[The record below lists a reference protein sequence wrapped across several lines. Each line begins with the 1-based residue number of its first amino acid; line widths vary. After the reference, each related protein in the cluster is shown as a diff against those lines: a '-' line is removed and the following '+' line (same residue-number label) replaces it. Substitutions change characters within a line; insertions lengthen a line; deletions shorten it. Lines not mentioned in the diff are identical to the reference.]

1 MVTPLELVMN
11 RLVIIRDVRQ
21 QPMEEGQMSEGI
33 KARPVGRIVRLLMGG
48 LLTIHVPASHLIGA
62 SPLLTVQ
69 VAGVVFGLFVFYAL
83 VHILIS
89 KFVPTINP
97 WVGALLAVTPVFLV
111 FLMGGLPVRH
121 GVVLFLGV
129 SLLFT
134 GIRGDGGCEVMTLPG
149 MLLGKRTHLVCIVLS
164 PLDWVE
170 VKLTGLKERN
180 SS

>member
-1 MVTPLELVMN
+1 MA
-11 RLVIIRDVRQ
+11 
-21 QPMEEGQMSEGI
+21 EGI
-33 KARPVGRIVRLLMGG
+33 KARPVGRTVRLLMGG
-48 LLTIHVPASHLIGA
+48 LLTIHVPISHLMGA
-62 SPLLTVQ
+62 PPSLTVQ

-83 VHILIS
+83 VHLLIT

-97 WVGALLAVTPVFLV
+97 WLGALLAVTPVILV
-111 FLMGGLPVRH
+111 FLSGGLPVRH

-149 MLLGKRTHLVCIVLS
+149 MMLGRRTHLVCIVLS

-170 VKLTGLKERN
+170 EKLAGLREAN
-180 SS
+180 

>member
-1 MVTPLELVMN
+1 
-11 RLVIIRDVRQ
+11 
-21 QPMEEGQMSEGI
+21 MSEGI
-33 KARPVGRIVRLLMGG
+33 RARPVGRIVRLVMGG
-48 LLTIHVPASHLIGA
+48 VLTIHVVVSHLIGA

-69 VAGVVFGLFVFYAL
+69 VAGVVFGLFVFYTL
-83 VHILIS
+83 VHLLIS
-89 KFVPTINP
+89 RLVPAINP
-97 WVGALLAVTPVFLV
+97 WVGAVLAVAPVVLV

-149 MLLGKRTHLVCIVLS
+149 MVLGKRTHLVCIVLS

-170 VKLTGLKERN
+170 EKLTGLKARN
-180 SS
+180 SSRTA

>member
-1 MVTPLELVMN
+1 
-11 RLVIIRDVRQ
+11 
-21 QPMEEGQMSEGI
+21 MSEGVT
-33 KARPVGRIVRLLMGG
+33 ARPVGRAVRLLMGG
-48 LLTIHVPASHLIGA
+48 LLTIHVPVSHLLGA

-69 VAGVVFGLFVFYAL
+69 VAGVVFGLFVFYTG
-83 VHILIS
+83 VHLLIS

-97 WVGALLAVTPVFLV
+97 WVGAVLAVAPVVLV

-134 GIRGDGGCEVMTLPG
+134 GIRSDGGCEVMTLPG

-170 VKLTGLKERN
+170 EKLTGLMERKRAETLPAGL
-180 SS
+180 SGGGSGPRLR

>member
-1 MVTPLELVMN
+1 
-11 RLVIIRDVRQ
+11 
-21 QPMEEGQMSEGI
+21 MSEGI
-33 KARPVGRIVRLLMGG
+33 KARPVGRVVRLLMGG
-48 LLTIHVPASHLIGA
+48 LLTIQVPASHLIGA
-62 SPLLTVQ
+62 SPVLTLQ
-69 VAGVVFGLFVFYAL
+69 VAAAVFGLFVFYTL
-83 VHILIS
+83 VHLLIS

-97 WVGALLAVTPVFLV
+97 WVGAVLAVAPVVLV

-149 MLLGKRTHLVCIVLS
+149 MILGKRTHLVCIVLS

-170 VKLTGLKERN
+170 EKLGGLKERN

>member
-1 MVTPLELVMN
+1 
-11 RLVIIRDVRQ
+11 
-21 QPMEEGQMSEGI
+21 MSEGV
-33 KARPVGRIVRLLMGG
+33 KARPVGRMVRLLMGG

-62 SPLLTVQ
+62 SLSLTAQ
-69 VAGVVFGLFVFYAL
+69 VAGVVFGLVVFYAL
-83 VHILIS
+83 VHVLIS

-97 WVGALLAVTPVFLV
+97 WMGALLAVTPLLLV

-149 MLLGKRTHLVCIVLS
+149 MILGKRTHLVCIVLS

-170 VKLTGLKERN
+170 EKLTGSKERR
-180 SS
+180 SIMQSP

>member
-1 MVTPLELVMN
+1 
-11 RLVIIRDVRQ
+11 
-21 QPMEEGQMSEGI
+21 MSEGI
-33 KARPVGRIVRLLMGG
+33 ESEGIRARPVGRVVRLLMGG
-48 LLTIHVPASHLIGA
+48 LLTIHVPVSHLMGA

-69 VAGVVFGLFVFYAL
+69 VAGVVIGLVAFYAL
-83 VHILIS
+83 VTVLIS

-97 WVGALLAVTPVFLV
+97 WLGAVLAVTPVLLV

-129 SLLFT
+129 SLLLT

-170 VKLTGLKERN
+170 EKLTGLKERN
-180 SS
+180 SI

>member
-1 MVTPLELVMN
+1 MA
-11 RLVIIRDVRQ
+11 
-21 QPMEEGQMSEGI
+21 EGI
-33 KARPVGRIVRLLMGG
+33 KARPVGRTVRLLMGG
-48 LLTIHVPASHLIGA
+48 LLTIHVPISHLMGA
-62 SPLLTVQ
+62 PPSLTVQ

-83 VHILIS
+83 VHLLIT

-97 WVGALLAVTPVFLV
+97 WLGALLAVTPVLLV
-111 FLMGGLPVRH
+111 FLSGGLPVRH

-149 MLLGKRTHLVCIVLS
+149 MMLGRRTHLVCIVLS

-170 VKLTGLKERN
+170 EKLAGLREAN
-180 SS
+180 